1 MSENKVMALGLA
13 VLLAGA
19 LCFEA
24 WRYSTCVGYTHSRGV
39 CVALLVGR

>member
-1 MSENKVMALGLA
+1 MSENKMVALGVA

-24 WRYSTCVGYTHSRGV
+24 WRYSACVGYTHSRRV
-39 CVALLVGR
+39 CAALLVGQ